1 MYKFTL
7 FLFALLLISCNDTP
21 PPTTVAPETTAKT
34 EETKP
39 KTQEEAFD
47 KMKSELATTDKD
59 FEGAEMLPSI
69 DISVLEN
76 LWENCDFVDYVYY
89 DLPISASLDNEA
101 SIKSSIQHVASNPA
115 GKINGCKAI
124 GRVFY
129 QIEGE
134 NVLQGDIYF
143 SKGCTYFLWLDS
155 KGKYFAGNMMM
166 DSALKFF
173 ASNIQAA
180 MGKISAQNK

>member
-1 MYKFTL
+1 M
-7 FLFALLLISCNDTP
+7 SS
-21 PPTTVAPETTAKT
+21 
-34 EETKP
+34 
-39 KTQEEAFD
+39 TQ
-47 KMKSELATTDKD
+47 KD
-59 FEGAEMLPSI
+59 FEGADMLPSI
-69 DISVLEN
+69 ELSVLEN
-76 LWENCDFVDYVYY
+76 LWENCDFIDYVYY
-89 DLPISASLDNEA
+89 ELPISASLDNQN
-101 SIKSSIQHVASNPA
+101 SIRSSIQHIAEQPA

-143 SKGCTYFLWLDS
+143 SRGCTYFLWLDN
-155 KGKYFAGNMMM
+155 KGKYFAGNLMM

-180 MGKISAQNK
+180 MGKVSSPNK

>member
-1 MYKFTL
+1 MHKFTL
-7 FLFALLLISCNDTP
+7 FLFVLLLVSCNQS
-21 PPTTVAPETTAKT
+21 APKAESAT
-34 EETKP
+34 ETKVEESAP
-39 KTQEEAFD
+39 KTKEEAFD
-47 KMKSELATTDKD
+47 KAKSEMATTAKD
-59 FEGAEMLPSI
+59 FEGVDMLPSI
-69 DISVLEN
+69 ELSTLEN

-89 DLPISASLDNEA
+89 ELPISASLDNQS
-101 SIKSSIQHVASNPA
+101 SIRSSIQHIAEQPA
-115 GKINGCKAI
+115 AKTNGCKAL

-143 SKGCTYFLWLDS
+143 SRGCTYFLWLDS

-166 DSALKFF
+166 DSAMKFF

-180 MGKISAQNK
+180 MGKVPGQNK